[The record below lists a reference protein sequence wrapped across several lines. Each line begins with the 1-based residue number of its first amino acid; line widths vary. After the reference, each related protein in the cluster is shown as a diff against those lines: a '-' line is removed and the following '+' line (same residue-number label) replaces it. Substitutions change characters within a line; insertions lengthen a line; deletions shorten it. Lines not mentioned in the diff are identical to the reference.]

1 MRPNPAMVR
10 PVAPPISQCLKMMGS
25 IVGMAKA
32 AGWEYSG
39 FIDLTPI
46 SFEYAYHL
54 HFKHP

>member
-1 MRPNPAMVR
+1 MGAMKDEAIKER
-10 PVAPPISQCLKMMGS
+10 N
-25 IVGMAKA
+25 
-32 AGWEYSG
+32 EG